1 MSQTKSIDELVDN
14 LSTKN
19 VTVYLLRALDSVVPG
34 EWENLVGFENTIR
47 AVTGE
52 TDKKTVKKIRDR
64 ALDLYSDRSLPYQQ
78 AMWIYQTVD
87 NADSALG
94 AAAMANKIGEK
105 VGFLSFLNKLT
116 PKADTVQTIDL
127 AIKLVAELIAFS
139 KMNGSAAIELDDF
152 KAALRSYHHESLI
165 RMAALV
171 CVDGL
176 VPLGPDFLSKV
187 QSTLASLNPSLLQQN
202 STFQSLGNLIP
213 GGSTGDK
220 LGFIGAS
227 FASVQGWMNNFV
239 GSHHLT
245 PQIFLGNLKQYV
257 DIADDKLD
265 YVAAFLDMTT
275 NYFEHTGT
283 QTVARRLIER
293 AASEI

>member
-1 MSQTKSIDELVDN
+1 MSQTKPINELLDN
-14 LSTKN
+14 LPTSN

-34 EWENLVGFENTIR
+34 EWQNLVGFENTIR

-52 TDKKTVKKIRDR
+52 TNNKTVKKIRDR
-64 ALDLYSDRSLPYQQ
+64 TIDLYSDRSQGYQQ
-78 AMWIYQTVD
+78 ALWIYQTVD
-87 NADSALG
+87 NADTALG

-139 KMNGSAAIELDDF
+139 KMNGSPAIEVNDF
-152 KAALRSYHHESLI
+152 KAALSSYHHESLI

-176 VPLGPDFLSKV
+176 VPLGPDFVSKV
-187 QSTLASLNPSLLQQN
+187 QSTLGGLNPSLLQQN
-202 STFQSLGNLIP
+202 STFQSLSNFIP

-220 LGFIGAS
+220 LGFIGQS

-245 PQIFLGNLKQYV
+245 PQIFLGNLKKYV

>member
-152 KAALRSYHHESLI
+152 KAALSSYHHESLI

-176 VPLGPDFLSKV
+176 VPLGPDFIMKV
-187 QSTLASLNPSLLQQN
+187 QSTLGGLNPSLLQQN
-202 STFQSLGNLIP
+202 STFQNLSNLIP
-213 GGSTGDK
+213 GGSAGDK

-227 FASVQGWMNNFV
+227 FASVQGWMGNFV